1 MSIAEVIASC
11 VAAVSAIAAFGAW
24 RAAVAARRTADRLAD
39 IELDRQHRE
48 LTPRFTLE
56 VNRDPNNS
64 ELAHLLVTLVPGGVE
79 TLDEVIV
86 TILDGPGQDRRA
98 SGPPR
103 GVSASEFATFVW
115 SPWVFDEGAS
125 AQVLDPRTTRPRAY
139 ARESGRNWDRLQLRP
154 SRPGSW
160 MTGMSAASW
169 SDEAGS
175 TMRVQLTCRLEGHK
189 EWVRLHEV
197 APGPAR

>member
-1 MSIAEVIASC
+1 MSIAEIIASC
-11 VAAVSAIAAFGAW
+11 VAAVSAVAAFGSW
-24 RAAVAARRTADRLAD
+24 RAAVAARRTADRLAG

-48 LTPRFTLE
+48 LTPKFALE
-56 VNRDPNNS
+56 VNPDPNNS
-64 ELAHLLVTLVPGGVE
+64 ELAHLLVSLVPGGVE

-103 GVSASEFATFVW
+103 GVSASDFATFVW

-125 AQVLDPRTTRPRAY
+125 AQVVDPRTTRPRPY
-139 ARESGRNWDRLQLRP
+139 ARGSGRNWDRLQLRR

-160 MTGMSAASW
+160 MTSTSAASW
-169 SDEAGS
+169 SDEVGS
-175 TMRVQLTCRLEGHK
+175 TMWVQLTCKLKGHN
-189 EWVRLHEV
+189 EWVGLHEV
-197 APGPAR
+197 APGPAL